1 MSLNR
6 KVYVAG
12 PLTAPTGYQEKSQLY
27 DLVIQVCKQNS
38 FLPCAPHIEKRKRD
52 HTRQVLSPERIFRW
66 DYEHLKKVDLV
77 VAYVGIPS
85 IGVGMELGLA
95 AEWAI
100 PVISFCE
107 SNVEVS
113 PMVLGHPTLIRHI
126 QFEAEH
132 DLLEKLNATFLE
144 V

>member
-1 MSLNR
+1 MTQNR

-12 PLTAPTGYQEKSQLY
+12 PLTAPAGFQEKSELY
-27 DLVIQVCKQNS
+27 DLVIKVSEQNS
-38 FLPCAPHIEKRKRD
+38 FLPYAPHIEKRKRD
-52 HTRQVLSPERIFRW
+52 VTGQVVSPEKIFRW
-66 DYEHLKKVDLV
+66 DYEHLKQMDLV

-95 AEWAI
+95 AEWSI

-113 PMVLGHPTLIRHI
+113 PMVLGHPALICHI
-126 QFEAEH
+126 QFETENE
-132 DLLEKLNATFLE
+132 LLEKLNAAFSE

>member
-1 MSLNR
+1 MTSNR

-12 PLTAPTGYQEKSQLY
+12 PLTDPAGFQEKSKLY
-27 DLVIQVCKQNS
+27 DLVVQVCKQNS
-38 FLPCAPHIEKRKRD
+38 FLPRAPHIEKRKRD
-52 HTRQVLSPERIFRW
+52 ITKQVVYPAMIFKW
-66 DYEHLKKVDLV
+66 DYDCLRQVDLV

-95 AEWAI
+95 VEWSI
-100 PVISFCE
+100 PVITFCE
-107 SNVEVS
+107 NNIEVS

-126 QFEAEH
+126 QFMTEKE
-132 DLLEKLNATFLE
+132 LMEKLNTTLVE